1 VKPCGRKKK
10 ARNPCGGIEP
20 LILLSFLRENVI
32 DFSGSLENQPLEK
45 VFSGYTP

>member
-1 VKPCGRKKK
+1 
-10 ARNPCGGIEP
+10 